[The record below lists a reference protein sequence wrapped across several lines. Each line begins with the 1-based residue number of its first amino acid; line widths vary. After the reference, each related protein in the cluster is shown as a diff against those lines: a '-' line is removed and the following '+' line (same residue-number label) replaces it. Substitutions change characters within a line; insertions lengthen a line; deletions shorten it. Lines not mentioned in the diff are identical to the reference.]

1 MHPKWEGG
9 VETRKIIV
17 ARRLAGK
24 INEAINEAS
33 EFAEVRHLL
42 EVSLLALTEIAGA
55 QEARLEMMAAGSD

>member
-1 MHPKWEGG
+1 

-55 QEARLEMMAAGSD
+55 QEARLEMVATGSD